1 VIGMVRKTDGKAV
14 LYLALSAFLIL
25 LQVGSFMDFG
35 VIFPLIAALSAVSVL
50 IFLIQYFSIGRP
62 ECGRLPFFL
71 TAALAALTALEIA
84 VLVMMGYAA
93 SPAEA
98 FLQEIALYG
107 FITIAA
113 LMPLCVGTMVL
124 HRFKKRALKALGI
137 ILVGFAIFAIALFF
151 LSGTF
156 QTIGLNDAAFTTYY
170 ADRVLLA
177 GHNPY
182 SDFLNTGLYGA
193 FQNHTINSVTFR
205 TDGTV
210 GGRTIGYPPL
220 YLLLFLPFAAVSPTI
235 QQFSS
240 SLLYQEA
247 IFALALLAVIGY
259 IGGVRGSGRSAMI
272 ALLLVIPFLFFSLIS
287 FVDMIVIAALLIAF
301 FFPEKWYFGA
311 ALGIAASMQ
320 QLAWIPVLMLL
331 LYTIM
336 RSKQAR
342 AVRDIA
348 VFGITVLAINIY
360 PLALGPAGYIGKLLS
375 QLGSVLPTSLSPF
388 GILIVRYFDIPL
400 PYFRALFYLG
410 LGISVVLFLLLGK
423 KRNFAILSLVP
434 FLFLDFGRIE
444 YYAVFVVLGAVVAIL
459 ESSKRPTVQAPMIDR
474 RIAYAAL
481 CILGLSAVLVVAV
494 GHMHYAHSFGV
505 YVSGQSATQSNSLGY
520 SGLLHIGN
528 FTGPLRVLLYSFSG
542 NLSLTQVSV
551 TNYSITVSGPGGSTT
566 HQVVG
571 TGVPDNRIYISYPR
585 PTALAVSLYNGT
597 GSYAQCA
604 IYNDTFFYICPQAR
618 AVLKG

>member
-1 VIGMVRKTDGKAV
+1 MAKKPDGKAV
-14 LYLALSAFLIL
+14 LYLALSAFLIM

-35 VIFPLIAALSAVSVL
+35 IVFPVVAVLSAVSVL
-50 IFLIQYFSIGRP
+50 IFLIQYFLIGRP
-62 ECGRLPFFL
+62 ECGRLPSLL
-71 TAALAALTALEIA
+71 TAALAALTAMEVAILI
-84 VLVMMGYAA
+84 LMGYAA

-113 LMPLCVGTMVL
+113 LIPLYVGTMIL
-124 HRFKKRALKALGI
+124 HRFRKRALKALGAV
-137 ILVGFAIFAIALFF
+137 LVGFAIFAIALFF

-156 QTIGLNDAAFTTYY
+156 QAIGLNDAAFTTYY

-220 YLLLFLPFAAVSPTI
+220 YLLLFLPFAAVSSTI
-235 QQFSS
+235 QQFSGA
-240 SLLYQEA
+240 LLYQEA
-247 IFALALLAVIGY
+247 IFSLALLAVIAY
-259 IGGVRGSGRSAMI
+259 IGGVRGSGRGPII

-301 FFPEKWYFGA
+301 FFPEKWYFGV

-331 LYTIM
+331 LYTII
-336 RSKQAR
+336 RSKQAK
-342 AVRDIA
+342 ALRDVVA
-348 VFGITVLAINIY
+348 FGLTVLAINIY
-360 PLALGPAGYIGKLLS
+360 PMALGPIGYIGKLLS

-444 YYAVFVVLGAVVAIL
+444 YYAVFAVLGTIVAIL
-459 ESSKRPTVQAPMIDR
+459 EVPKRSSAEAPMIER

-481 CILGLSAVLVVAV
+481 CILGLAAVLVVAV
-494 GHMHYAHSFGV
+494 GHLQYEHSFGIS
-505 YVSGQSATQSNSLGY
+505 VSDQSATQNNSMSYFGE
-520 SGLLHIGN
+520 LHSGN
-528 FTGPLRVLLYSFSG
+528 FIGPLRVLLYTFSG

-571 TGVPDNRIYISYPR
+571 TGVPDNRIYIAYPK
-585 PTALAVSLYNGT
+585 PTELEVSLYNGT
-597 GSYAQCA
+597 GTYAACA
-604 IYNDTFFYICPQAR
+604 IYNDTFFYMCPEAR